1 MHANYKARKEDD
13 MESGLMKCAV
23 IGTGVIGRGWMYVFS
38 RAGCP
43 THIVDQDPDQTRK
56 ALDWFDITLEE
67 DIKDGFVTG
76 SEAAECRSLV
86 SACANLE
93 EALSG
98 AEYIQESGP
107 ENLQIK
113 QEIFMHADEFSDPSA
128 ILASSTSAID
138 INLIAEGLPGISRCI
153 LAHPFNPPH
162 IVPIVEVMGTDET
175 DPSVVARAVE
185 FLKRVGQKPVVMNY
199 FLPGYLINRIQA
211 AVVREANHLVTHGA
225 ASVEDVDTLMSHGLG
240 LRWALFGSFG
250 INHTNA
256 DGGVREYYSR
266 YGKAY
271 QSIMND
277 LDSTPP
283 TFDPEM
289 IELIGKGVD
298 DMLGEATVAEC
309 CRWRDRLVRKIRK
322 LKDEDPLA

>member
-1 MHANYKARKEDD
+1 MT
-13 MESGLMKCAV
+13 CAV
-23 IGTGVIGRGWMYVFS
+23 VGTGVIGRGWVYVFS

-43 THIVDQDPDQTRK
+43 TRIIDQDPKQTAT
-56 ALDWFDITLEE
+56 ALDWLEKTLDE
-67 DIKDGFVTG
+67 DIKGGFIAG
-76 SEAAECRSLV
+76 SEAAKCRSLV
-86 SACANLE
+86 SDHADLG

-98 AEYIQESGP
+98 VEYIQESGP
-107 ENLQIK
+107 ESLGIK
-113 QEIFMHADEFSDPSA
+113 NEIFKRADAVADPGA

-138 INLIAEGLPGISRCI
+138 INLIAEGVPGIARCVT
-153 LAHPFNPPH
+153 AHPFNPPH
-162 IVPIVEVMGTDET
+162 IVPIVEVMGTDKT
-175 DPSVVARAVE
+175 DPEAVTRTVE

-211 AVVREANHLVTHGA
+211 AVVREANHLVTRGA

-256 DGGVREYYSR
+256 DGGVREYYTR

-271 QSIMND
+271 QTIMND
-277 LDSTPP
+277 LDSSPP
-283 TFDPEM
+283 TFDPDM
-289 IELIGKGVD
+289 IEHIGKGVD
-298 DMLGEATVAEC
+298 DMLGKTTVADC

-322 LKDEDPLA
+322 LKDEDPLKSSFR

>member
-1 MHANYKARKEDD
+1 MQANLADKKEAN
-13 MESGLMKCAV
+13 MESDLMKCAV
-23 IGTGVIGRGWMYVFS
+23 VGTGVIGRGWMYVFT

-43 THIVDQDPDQTRK
+43 THVIDRDPDQVKR
-56 ALDWFDITLEE
+56 ALEWFDVTLEE
-67 DIKDGFVTG
+67 DIKDGFITQG
-76 SEAAECRSLV
+76 GADRCRSLI
-86 SACANLE
+86 SSYSDLK

-98 AEYIQESGP
+98 IEYVQESGP
-107 ENLQIK
+107 ENLEIK
-113 QEIFMHADEFSDPSA
+113 HEIFVRADEVADPGA

-138 INLIAEGLPGISRCI
+138 INLIAEGLSGMARCVT
-153 LAHPFNPPH
+153 AHPFNPPH
-162 IVPIVEVMGTDET
+162 IVPIVEVMGTEKT
-175 DPSVVARAVE
+175 DPAVVTRTVE

-211 AVVREANHLVTHGA
+211 AVVREANHLVVRGA
-225 ASVEDVDTLMSHGLG
+225 ASVADVDALMSHGLG

-266 YGKAY
+266 YGQAY
-271 QSIMND
+271 QDIMND

-289 IELIGKGVD
+289 IQLIGKGVD
-298 DMLGEATVAEC
+298 DMLGDVTVEDC